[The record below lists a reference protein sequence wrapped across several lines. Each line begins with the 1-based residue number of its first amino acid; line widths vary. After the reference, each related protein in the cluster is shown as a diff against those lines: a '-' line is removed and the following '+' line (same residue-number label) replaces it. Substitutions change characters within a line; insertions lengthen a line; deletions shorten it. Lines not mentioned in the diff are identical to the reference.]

1 MLNMKGSAEKGLP
14 SLCMA
19 VSDMGLVLTA
29 EPTQKKFGVCMAKAQ
44 EALSELWQTSYL
56 LM

>member
-1 MLNMKGSAEKGLP
+1 MLSMKGSAEKGLP

-29 EPTQKKFGVCMAKAQ
+29 DPTQKKFGVCMARAQ